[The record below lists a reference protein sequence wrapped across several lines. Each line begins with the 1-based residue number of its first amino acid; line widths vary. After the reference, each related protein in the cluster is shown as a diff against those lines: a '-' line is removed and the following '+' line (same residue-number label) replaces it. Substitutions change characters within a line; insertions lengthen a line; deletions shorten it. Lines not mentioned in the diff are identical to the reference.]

1 MAGKKYPT
9 ISWDDERSESRM
21 MSRVFWISHKSLVQR
36 IPASSG
42 NATSAWIFCTS
53 DECEIFARHKSWVG
67 YFRSLRRK
75 VSALTFLIVPN
86 MRKSEFTDFYTKDF
100 KLKLE
105 KWSNSYYT
113 LTIHQ
118 ESLQTSKSPIVAV
131 KWNGVTSNL
140 LFIAAKWSRV
150 TFIQTYPKNLRL
162 FLKNTF

>member
-1 MAGKKYPT
+1 MTRGWQKYPT

-53 DECEIFARHKSWVG
+53 DECEICARHKSWVE

-75 VSALTFLIVPN
+75 VSASTFLIVPS

-100 KLKLE
+100 KLKPEKGSNSCLE
-105 KWSNSYYT
+105 KSYSYIRKVYK
-113 LTIHQ
+113 LQSHQ
-118 ESLQTSKSPIVAV
+118 FWQQSEVE
-131 KWNGVTSNL
+131 W
-140 LFIAAKWSRV
+140 LFKITKKGLV
-150 TFIQTYPKNLRL
+150 II
-162 FLKNTF
+162 